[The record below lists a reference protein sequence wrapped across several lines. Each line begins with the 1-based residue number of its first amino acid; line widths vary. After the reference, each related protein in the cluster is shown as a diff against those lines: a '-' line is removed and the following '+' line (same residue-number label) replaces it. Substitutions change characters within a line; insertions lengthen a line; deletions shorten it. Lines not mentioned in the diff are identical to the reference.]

1 MRIKSFVKIEYL
13 ILIVIIFGA
22 LLVRLY
28 KINNPIADWHSWRQA
43 DTASVARLY
52 VEHGIDLLHPRYH
65 DISSV
70 ASGFNNPEGWRYV
83 EFPIYNAL
91 HAIFSRNFPQ
101 LSFDTWGRLT
111 SVLASLLSV
120 IFIFLIGSRFLGRWG
135 GMLSAFFF
143 AFLPFNIYFS
153 RVVLPE
159 PLAVL
164 FALSAVWWFVFWIDK
179 QKIWQLL
186 ISAALFSLALL
197 VKPYTAFYV
206 IPLAYLAFEKFGIL
220 GLVTNFKLWIFTCLT
235 VIPLLVWRGYM
246 NQYLEGIPFWLWTFN
261 GDLIRF
267 KPSWWWWIF
276 EERIG
281 RLILGTWGV
290 SLFILGFLQRSK
302 NYSWF
307 FHFMFLGQ
315 FLYFATI
322 ATANV
327 RHDYYQTLSIPSV
340 CFLLASGVSFLW
352 NIKSGD
358 LNLRRLA
365 VGGVVIL
372 TIVFSFYQ
380 IKEFYKIN
388 HPEIITAGNA
398 ADRLL
403 PRDAKVIAPY
413 TGDTAFLYQ
422 TRRIGW
428 PHATLPID
436 QMVRRLDAEYYVSV
450 NMDEQT
456 KEVMSKYQ
464 VVEHTPEYVIV
475 KLQ

>member
-1 MRIKSFVKIEYL
+1 MRILKIEYL
-13 ILIVIIFGA
+13 ILIVIVFGA
-22 LLVRLY
+22 LAVRLY
-28 KINNPIADWHSWRQA
+28 KINSPIADWHSWRQA
-43 DTASVARLY
+43 DTASVARLF
-52 VEHGIDLLHPRYH
+52 VEDGVDLLHPRYH

-91 HAIFSRNFPQ
+91 HALFYENFPQ
-101 LSFDTWGRLT
+101 LSFDAWGRLT
-111 SVLASLLSV
+111 SVLASLGSL
-120 IFIFLIGSRFLGRWG
+120 IFIFLVGSRFLGRWG

-159 PLAVL
+159 PMAVL
-164 FALSAVWWFVFWIDK
+164 FTVASIWFFVLWIDK
-179 QKIWQLL
+179 ERLWQLL
-186 ISAALFSLALL
+186 VSAILFSLALL
-197 VKPYTAFYV
+197 VKPYTAFYA
-206 IPLAYLAFEKFGIL
+206 IPLLYLAFEKFGTW
-220 GLVTNFKLWIFTCLT
+220 GLVTNFRLWIFTSLSL
-235 VIPLLVWRGYM
+235 IPLLVWRGYM

-290 SLFILGFLQRSK
+290 FLFVLGFLQKSK
-302 NYSWF
+302 NYPWF

-327 RHDYYQTLSIPSV
+327 RHDYYQTLSIPTV
-340 CFLLASGVSFLW
+340 CFVLAGGIVFLL

-358 LNLRRLA
+358 IALRRFAVLGVIFLA
-365 VGGVVIL
+365 F
-372 TIVFSFYQ
+372 VFSFYQ

-388 HPEIITAGNA
+388 HPEIIIAGNA

-403 PRDAKVIAPY
+403 PKGAKVIAPY

-436 QMVRRLDAEYYVSV
+436 QMVKRLRAEYYVSV
-450 NMDEQT
+450 NLDEQT
-456 KEVMSKYQ
+456 KMVMEQYEVIEQ
-464 VVEHTPEYVIV
+464 TQEYVIV
-475 KLQ
+475 KLR